1 MTETVN
7 ITVTMKAVA
16 VTLTMAPTE
25 TVISKVTL
33 TRDSESN

>member
-1 MTETVN
+1 MTETVD

-16 VTLTMAPTE
+16 VTPTE
-25 TVISKVTL
+25 TVISTVTL